1 MKSLRIELSQFYHES
16 GKTIYIT
23 KNGKGDL
30 AVMSISIYEKLTKK
44 FELYSL
50 FEAGLKAAEKDNVKP
65 INEVIS
71 KLEKDNLE

>member
-30 AVMSISIYEKLTKK
+30 AVMSIAIYEKLTKK

-50 FEAGLKAAEKDNVKP
+50 FEAGLKAAENDNVKP
-65 INEVIS
+65 IT
-71 KLEKDNLE
+71 K